1 MTSPIAPI
9 GSISPLTSSSPV
21 AGMTTSPAG
30 SPAANNV
37 MGAGNSAGSTKAGGL
52 DFAQALAN
60 GFDTVNAAQANAN
73 QLAVQAA
80 TGQLVDPAQLTIAT
94 TKAQMLTQLAAAVQS
109 KAVAAFNTI
118 MSMQA

>member
-37 MGAGNSAGSTKAGGL
+37 IGAGNSAGSTKAGGL

-73 QLAVQAA
+73 QLAAQAA

>member
-1 MTSPIAPI
+1 MTAAIPPI
-9 GSISPLTSSSPV
+9 GSIGSFTPLSATSR
-21 AGMTTSPAG
+21 MTTSSAG
-30 SPAANNV
+30 SPAANSV
-37 MGAGNSAGSTKAGGL
+37 IGASNSANGAKSGGV

-60 GFDTVNAAQANAN
+60 GFDEVNGAQQSAN
-73 QLAVQAA
+73 QLAAQAA

-94 TKAQMLTQLAAAVQS
+94 TKAQMMTQLAAAVQS